1 MIKRKYDFISPE
13 ETLVLYNKY
22 KDPFYFLYHLNV
34 DTNSRNKMI
43 ESVIPLII
51 NLVRKFSLSNTD
63 LIYDDV
69 LQEMFI
75 IAHRAVD
82 TWKPNL
88 GAWTTHVGSAV
99 KWQLR
104 SYTQQNNRSL
114 IKTGRD
120 IRKKVKEWN
129 PKNKKQ
135 EVRFIRAKSCMDYI
149 TFSEDRNSYVP
160 KIKIEDMFVKI
171 ERDSNKIHCKNLI
184 NRLDPRNKIII
195 EMRFGLNGYAQH
207 TLKEVG
213 TKFGISKER
222 VRQLQKVSIEK
233 LRDE

>member
-1 MIKRKYDFISPE
+1 MIKRKYDFISPK

-22 KDPFYFLYHLNV
+22 KDPFYFLYHLNS
-34 DTNSRNKMI
+34 DINSRNKMI

-51 NLVRKFSLSNTD
+51 NLVGKFPLYNTD

-82 TWKPNL
+82 TWKPNK

-99 KWQLR
+99 KWQLY
-104 SYTQQNNRSL
+104 SYINENNRSL
-114 IKTGRD
+114 IKTGKY
-120 IRKKVKEWN
+120 IRRKVEEWK

-135 EVRFIRAKSCMDYI
+135 EERFIRAKSCMNYE
-149 TFSEDRNSYVP
+149 TFLEGRNSYVP
-160 KIKIEDMFVKI
+160 KIKIEDTFVKI
-171 ERDSNKIHCKNLI
+171 ERASNKIHCKNLI
-184 NRLDPRNKIII
+184 NRLDTKNKTII

-222 VRQLQKVSIEK
+222 VRQRQKVSKEK
-233 LRDE
+233 LRYK